1 MDIAYGL
8 GPKPC
13 HTFGSTTFY
22 YVDFKPFTAPK
33 KLNLD
38 IFEKNMQDFP
48 PGATENLQL
57 WLPNSQKIKNGQ
69 GAMQEASPR
78 NPFVPSSSTIS
89 SWRFIS
95 WPALDTLH
103 VILLVGTILK
113 KLANSLKDVSGR
125 LSDRSCWWTLS
136 TWDWNKST
144 SSSII
149 TSFIS
154 VQNTLE

>member
-1 MDIAYGL
+1 MGYGWIWPMVWGQNHAILL
-8 GPKPC
+8 GLL
-13 HTFGSTTFY
+13 HSTMLIS
-22 YVDFKPFTAPK
+22 KPFRAPK

-38 IFEKNMQDFP
+38 IFEKNMQQFP
-48 PGATENLQL
+48 PWCHSEICNFDSQIPKKTKMAREPCKRINFPKETHLSHH
-57 WLPNSQKIKNGQ
+57 LPLFHHG
-69 GAMQEASPR
+69 G
-78 NPFVPSSSTIS
+78 
-89 SWRFIS
+89 FIS

-144 SSSII
+144 SRLPA
-149 TSFIS
+149 
-154 VQNTLE
+154 V